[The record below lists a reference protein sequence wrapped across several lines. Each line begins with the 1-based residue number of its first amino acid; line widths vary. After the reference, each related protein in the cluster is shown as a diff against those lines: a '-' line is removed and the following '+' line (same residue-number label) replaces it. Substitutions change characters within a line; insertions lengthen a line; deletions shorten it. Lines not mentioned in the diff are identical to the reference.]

1 MENEIFQGTITTE
14 LIAEMEV
21 GKSLKLPSKKIEI
34 ASTRMSEVNK
44 ASRIIDAANPKR
56 WTLFSRT
63 KELGYVTITRIR

>member
-34 ASTRMSEVNK
+34 
-44 ASRIIDAANPKR
+44 DA
-56 WTLFSRT
+56 LS
-63 KELGYVTITRIR
+63 

>member
-1 MENEIFQGTITTE
+1 MENEIFNGTITTE

-21 GKSLKLPSKKIEI
+21 GESLKLPSYKHEI

-44 ASRIIDAANPKR
+44 ASRIIDAATPKR

-63 KELGYVTITRIR
+63 KELGYISITRIR